1 MRSHKAKEERFQP
14 GDCGWLGQMRARAK
28 QNEDHKTS
36 MGFRNKEDISD
47 SSAKNFSERSTAKT
61 ECCEPRKA
69 RVVRNWK
76 HWLVGFF

>member
-47 SSAKNFSERSTAKT
+47 SSAKNFSGAAQ
-61 ECCEPRKA
+61 PRLNAVNQGKQG
-69 RVVRNWK
+69 W
-76 HWLVGFF
+76 